1 MSNRTPAGHHT
12 MTSMTSGTSGTVSP
26 LYGNPSAPAPAW
38 DDVERRL
45 TEAQLYWM
53 VTVRSDGRP
62 HAVPLCGVWHAGAFW
77 FCTGDAEQKMRNL
90 EHDPH
95 VVVTAGP
102 LGADGW
108 ARGKDIAVE
117 GVATRVEDET
127 ALRTVADLWPAK
139 YDGDWRWAVREGR
152 FFELTHRGDGTT
164 DGAVVFRVPPD
175 KVLVF
180 GDEHGQT
187 TYGF

>member
-1 MSNRTPAGHHT
+1 
-12 MTSMTSGTSGTVSP
+12 MTSATVSP
-26 LYGNPSAPAPAW
+26 VYGHPAAGARPW
-38 DDVERRL
+38 HEIDRRL
-45 TEAQLYWM
+45 AQAQLYWM
-53 VTVRSDGRP
+53 VTVRRDGRP
-62 HAVPLCGVWHAGAFW
+62 HAVPLCGVWRDGAFF

-108 ARGKDIAVE
+108 GKGKDIAVE
-117 GVATRVEDET
+117 GVASRVEDE
-127 ALRTVADLWPAK
+127 ALLEELTEEWRRK
-139 YDGDWRWAVREGR
+139 YDGDWVFEARDGR
-152 FFELTHRGDGTT
+152 FFEVTDQGDGSG
-164 DGAVVFRVPPD
+164 DGAVVFRVPPS

-187 TYGF
+187 TYRP

>member
-1 MSNRTPAGHHT
+1 
-12 MTSMTSGTSGTVSP
+12 MTSGTISP
-26 LYGNPSAPAPAW
+26 TYGDDSATAPEW
-38 DDVERRL
+38 SDIEQRL
-45 TEAQLYWM
+45 TSAQLYWI
-53 VTVRSDGRP
+53 VTVRTDGRP
-62 HAVPLCGVWHAGAFW
+62 HAVPLCGVWRDVAFY

-108 ARGKDIAVE
+108 SSGKDISVE
-117 GVATRVEDET
+117 GVATRVDDE
-127 ALRTVADLWPAK
+127 ALLQALAEEWRTK
-139 YDGDWRWAVREGR
+139 YDGDWVYEARDGR
-152 FFELTHRGDGTT
+152 LFEVSNQGDGSN
-164 DGAVVFRVPPD
+164 DGAVLFRVPPS

-187 TYGF
+187 TYRF

>member
-1 MSNRTPAGHHT
+1 
-12 MTSMTSGTSGTVSP
+12 MTSGTISP
-26 LYGNPSAPAPAW
+26 LYGHASATAPEW
-38 DDVERRL
+38 SDIETRL
-45 TEAQLYWM
+45 AAAQLYWL
-53 VTVRSDGRP
+53 VTVRRDGRP
-62 HAVPLCGVWHAGAFW
+62 HAVPVCGVWRDGAFH

-108 ARGKDIAVE
+108 AHGKDIAVE
-117 GVATRVEDET
+117 GVADRITDQPLLEDLAEQW
-127 ALRTVADLWPAK
+127 RTK
-139 YDGDWRWAVREGR
+139 YAGDWEWEVRDGR
-152 FFELTHRGDGTT
+152 FFELSDQGDGTR
-164 DGAVVFRVPPD
+164 DGAAVFRVAPD

-187 TYGF
+187 TYRF

>member
-1 MSNRTPAGHHT
+1 
-12 MTSMTSGTSGTVSP
+12 MTSGTISP
-26 LYGNPSAPAPAW
+26 LYGDASATAPDW
-38 DDVERRL
+38 SDIDRRL
-45 TEAQLYWM
+45 TDAQLYWI
-53 VTVRSDGRP
+53 VTVRRDGRP
-62 HAVPLCGVWHAGAFW
+62 HAAPLCGVWRDGAFH

-108 ARGKDIAVE
+108 RRGKEISVE
-117 GVATRVEDET
+117 GVAERVEDE
-127 ALRTVADLWPAK
+127 ALLQALTEEWRTK
-139 YDGDWRWAVREGR
+139 YDGDWIFEARDGR
-152 FFELTHRGDGTT
+152 FFEVSHQGDGSG
-164 DGAVVFRVPPD
+164 DGAVVFRVPPS

-187 TYGF
+187 TYRF

>member
-1 MSNRTPAGHHT
+1 
-12 MTSMTSGTSGTVSP
+12 MTTGTVSP
-26 LYGNPSAPAPAW
+26 LYGNPSADAPAW
-38 DDVERRL
+38 AEVDRRL
-45 TEAQLYWM
+45 AAAPLYWI
-53 VTVRSDGRP
+53 VTVRRDGRP
-62 HAVPLCGVWHAGAFW
+62 HAVPLCGVWRDGAFF

-108 ARGKDIAVE
+108 ANGKDIAVE
-117 GVATRVEDET
+117 GVATRVSEQSLE
-127 ALRTVADLWPAK
+127 ALAELWRVK
-139 YDGDWRWAVREGR
+139 YAGDWRWEVRDGR
-152 FFELTHRGDGTT
+152 FFELSDQGDGSGG
-164 DGAVVFRVPPD
+164 GAVVFRVPPD

-187 TYGF
+187 TYRF

>member
-1 MSNRTPAGHHT
+1 
-12 MTSMTSGTSGTVSP
+12 MTSGTISP
-26 LYGNPSAPAPAW
+26 LYGDASATAPDWSDIDA
-38 DDVERRL
+38 RL
-45 TEAQLYWM
+45 AAAQLYWL
-53 VTVRSDGRP
+53 VTVRRDGRP
-62 HAVPLCGVWHAGAFW
+62 HAVPLCGVWHDGAFF

-108 ARGKDIAVE
+108 SKGKDIAVE
-117 GVATRVEDET
+117 GVATHVDDAELLRSLADEWE
-127 ALRTVADLWPAK
+127 RK
-139 YDGDWRWAVREGR
+139 YDGDWRWEVRDGR
-152 FFELTHRGDGTT
+152 FFELSQQGDGTGG
-164 DGAVVFRVPPD
+164 GAAVFRVPPD

-187 TYGF
+187 TYRFSTPR

>member
-1 MSNRTPAGHHT
+1 
-12 MTSMTSGTSGTVSP
+12 MTSGTISP
-26 LYGNPSAPAPAW
+26 LYGNASATAPEWSAI
-38 DDVERRL
+38 DRRL
-45 TEAQLYWM
+45 GAAQLYWLM
-53 VTVRSDGRP
+53 TVRSDGRP
-62 HAVPLCGVWHAGAFW
+62 HAVPVCGVWREGAFY

-108 ARGKDIAVE
+108 GTGKDIAVE
-117 GVATRVEDET
+117 GAAEPITDDALLDEL
-127 ALRTVADLWPAK
+127 AEEWRTK
-139 YDGDWRWAVREGR
+139 YDGDWEWEVRDQR
-152 FFELTHRGDGTT
+152 FFEVSRQGAGGD
-164 DGAVVFRVPPD
+164 DGAVVFRVSPV

-187 TYGF
+187 TYRF

>member
-1 MSNRTPAGHHT
+1 
-12 MTSMTSGTSGTVSP
+12 
-26 LYGNPSAPAPAW
+26 LYGHDSATAPAW
-38 DDVERRL
+38 SDIDRRL
-45 TEAQLYWM
+45 TDAPLYWI
-53 VTVRSDGRP
+53 VTVRADGRP
-62 HAVPLCGVWHAGAFW
+62 HAVPLCGVWRDGAFY

-108 ARGKDIAVE
+108 GSGKDISVE
-117 GVATRVEDET
+117 GEASRVEDM
-127 ALRTVADLWPAK
+127 ALLAELAAEWRTK
-139 YDGDWRWAVREGR
+139 YDGDWDFEARDGR
-152 FFELTHRGDGTT
+152 FYEVSDQGDGSG
-164 DGAVVFRVPPD
+164 DGAVVFRVQPS

-187 TYGF
+187 TYRF

>member
-1 MSNRTPAGHHT
+1 
-12 MTSMTSGTSGTVSP
+12 MTTGTVSP
-26 LYGNPSAPAPAW
+26 LYGNPSADAPAW
-38 DDVERRL
+38 AEVDRRL
-45 TEAQLYWM
+45 AAAPLYWI
-53 VTVRSDGRP
+53 VTVRRDGRP
-62 HAVPLCGVWHAGAFW
+62 HAVPLCGVWRDGAFF

-108 ARGKDIAVE
+108 GSGKDVAVE
-117 GVATRVEDET
+117 GIATRVDDEVL
-127 ALRTVADLWPAK
+127 LRQLADEWTRK
-139 YDGDWRWAVREGR
+139 YAGDWQWEVREGR
-152 FFELTHRGDGTT
+152 FFELSHQGDGTG

-180 GDEHGQT
+180 GDQHGQT
-187 TYGF
+187 TYRF

>member
-1 MSNRTPAGHHT
+1 MAMVTGHVT
-12 MTSMTSGTSGTVSP
+12 GTVSP
-26 LYGNPSAPAPAW
+26 LYGDSSADAPPWSDIVA
-38 DDVERRL
+38 RL
-45 TEAQLYWM
+45 HDAPLYWM
-53 VTVRSDGRP
+53 VTVRRDGRP
-62 HAVPLCGVWHAGAFW
+62 HAVPLCGVWRDESFY

-108 ARGKDIAVE
+108 GSGKDVAVE
-117 GVATRVEDET
+117 GVAERVGDE
-127 ALRTVADLWPAK
+127 ALLRSLADEWTAK
-139 YDGDWRWAVREGR
+139 YDGDWRWEVRDHR
-152 FFELTHRGDGTT
+152 FHELSDQGDGVG
-164 DGAVVFRVPPD
+164 DGAVVFRVAPD

-187 TYGF
+187 TYRF

>member
-1 MSNRTPAGHHT
+1 
-12 MTSMTSGTSGTVSP
+12 MTGTISP
-26 LYGNPSAPAPAW
+26 LYGNPAATAPSW
-38 DDVERRL
+38 EEVDQRL
-45 TEAQLYWM
+45 TEAQLYWL
-53 VTVRSDGRP
+53 VTVRRDGRP
-62 HAVPLCGVWHAGAFW
+62 HAVPVCGVWREGAFY

-108 ARGKDIAVE
+108 GKGKDIAVE
-117 GVATRVEDET
+117 GVAAHVDDAALLRSLADEWE
-127 ALRTVADLWPAK
+127 RK
-139 YDGDWRWAVREGR
+139 YAGDWRWEVRDGR
-152 FFELTHRGDGTT
+152 FFELSDQGDSSGS
-164 DGAVVFRVPPD
+164 GAMLFRVPPD

-187 TYGF
+187 TYRFATPR

>member
-1 MSNRTPAGHHT
+1 
-12 MTSMTSGTSGTVSP
+12 MTSGTISP
-26 LYGNPSAPAPAW
+26 DYGYASATAPEW
-38 DDVERRL
+38 SDIEHRL
-45 TEAQLYWM
+45 TDAQLYWM

-62 HAVPLCGVWHAGAFW
+62 HAVPLCGVWRDSAFH

-108 ARGKDIAVE
+108 GTGKDVAVE
-117 GVATRVEDET
+117 GVAERITDD
-127 ALRTVADLWPAK
+127 ALLSELAEAWRTK
-139 YDGDWRWAVREGR
+139 YDGDWQWEVREQR
-152 FFELTHRGDGTT
+152 FFEVSGQGDGRG
-164 DGAVVFRVPPD
+164 DGAVVFRVPPS

-187 TYGF
+187 TYRF

>member
-1 MSNRTPAGHHT
+1 
-12 MTSMTSGTSGTVSP
+12 MTTGTISP
-26 LYGNPSAPAPAW
+26 LYGNASATAPEWGDIDA
-38 DDVERRL
+38 RL
-45 TEAQLYWM
+45 AAAQLYWL
-53 VTVRSDGRP
+53 VTVRRNGRP
-62 HAVPLCGVWHAGAFW
+62 HAVPLCGVWHDGAFY

-108 ARGKDIAVE
+108 GTGKDIAVE
-117 GVATRVEDET
+117 GVATRVTDEPLLKQL
-127 ALRTVADLWPAK
+127 AEQWRTK
-139 YDGDWRWAVREGR
+139 YAGDWEWEVRDSR
-152 FFELTHRGDGTT
+152 FFELSNQGDGRGDG
-164 DGAVVFRVPPD
+164 AAVFRVPPD

-187 TYGF
+187 TYRFRTPG

>member
-1 MSNRTPAGHHT
+1 
-12 MTSMTSGTSGTVSP
+12 MTTGTVSP
-26 LYGNPSAPAPAW
+26 LYGNPSADAPAW
-38 DDVERRL
+38 AEVDRRL
-45 TEAQLYWM
+45 AAAPLYWI
-53 VTVRSDGRP
+53 VTVRRDGRP
-62 HAVPLCGVWHAGAFW
+62 HAVPLCGVWRDGAFF

-102 LGADGW
+102 LGAGGW
-108 ARGKDIAVE
+108 GNGKDIAVE
-117 GVATRVEDET
+117 GVATRVSDPSLLQELAEEW
-127 ALRTVADLWPAK
+127 RTK
-139 YDGDWRWAVREGR
+139 YAGDWQWEVREGR
-152 FFELTHRGDGTT
+152 FFELSHQGDGTG

-187 TYGF
+187 TYRF